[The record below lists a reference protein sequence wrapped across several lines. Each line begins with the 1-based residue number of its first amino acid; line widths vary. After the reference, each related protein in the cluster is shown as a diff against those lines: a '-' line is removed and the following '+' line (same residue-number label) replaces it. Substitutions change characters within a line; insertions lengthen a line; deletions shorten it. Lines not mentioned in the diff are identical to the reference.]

1 MAGMLEPRYDAG
13 MSQALLTVEDV
24 FDVNG
29 RGLIVVPGPLQD
41 EYTGP
46 RQFPVTLRTPEGIER
61 SATLTFEHMFQSPP
75 PKEHRWVCLLRG
87 VTKADV
93 PFGTEVRATEQ

>member
-1 MAGMLEPRYDAG
+1 
-13 MSQALLTVEDV
+13 MSQAFLTVEDV
-24 FDVNG
+24 FDVTG

-61 SATLTFEHMFQSPP
+61 SAILTLEHMFQLPP
-75 PKEHRWVCLLRG
+75 PKEHRWVCLLHG
-87 VTKADV
+87 VTKADLPV
-93 PFGTEVRATEQ
+93 GTEVWSTEP